1 MNWQAK
7 WIWCGGEASPKN
19 FYLYLR
25 KGMTITKQVKSAV
38 VHVTADSRYK
48 LYLNGQY
55 LGRGPARCDPRWQSY
70 DTYDVTAHLKQ
81 GKNVFAALVHH
92 YGTGTFSYIPGR
104 GGFLFQAQ
112 IEYGDG
118 AAEVVKSDPSWRV
131 LPAKPWGFVE
141 SGSWQPGVP
150 KASLQLGFQE
160 VYDARQEILD
170 WNQAEFD
177 DSQWREAVAI
187 EPLQF
192 IPWRSLIPREIPP
205 LREEPI
211 LAQALVETGVVP
223 EKKYP
228 GDRHRIAEAIA
239 EEEHQPDKGM
249 IENPQVMFQD
259 DEAWAVIY
267 PPKTGQAVY
276 LTIDFGAEVC
286 GFPRVE
292 VEGAA
297 GCALD
302 VGYGERLL
310 KGRVMPVSDIHPDSE
325 YATNLRYADR
335 YILRDGRQVWE
346 NGFGLRGFRYLQITI
361 HNLRGPLKLYRVGLN
376 SCSYPVDQL
385 GAFECS
391 DSLLN
396 RIWGV
401 GCRTLQLCMH
411 DGYEDCPWREQAQWC
426 GDAHVEARIN
436 YYAFGDA
443 RLTAQWLRQ
452 MAQSQRA
459 DGLTRSLFPAF
470 VDWANP
476 DYSLLWV
483 ISIWDYY
490 LWTGEERLP
499 KELYPNVV
507 KLIDWCERMVD
518 SDGLI
523 FMPSDLPEQGF
534 IDWADVAKRGRV
546 TALNCFYCGALE
558 VVSKL
563 AALNGDEESEEKFRR
578 IHQRVAEAVNR
589 HLWSEEKGVYLDCG
603 ESNRISQH
611 ANFTALCYGICLP
624 ERWRQVISY
633 VLDPDNKPVEAQFYF
648 LHFGFTPLF
657 ETDPK
662 AALDLIRTRWG
673 DMLNQGATTFWETR
687 TSGTGEELESLCHGW
702 SATPTYHLSAEVL
715 GVKPT
720 EPGFKRFSVAPKL
733 GDLEWA
739 KGKVPTPKGQIEV
752 SWQKDEDKFK
762 LEMTVPTGCET
773 EITLPELGFSRPVLS
788 VDGKMETL
796 ETVVV
801 GEGKHVLEM
810 RDEKR

>member
-25 KGMTITKQVKSAV
+25 KTVQVGKQIKSAIV
-38 VHVTADSRYK
+38 YVTADSRYK

-70 DTYDVTAHLKQ
+70 DTYDVTAYLRQ
-81 GKNVFAALVHH
+81 GKNLFAALVHH

-118 AAEVVKSDPSWRV
+118 ITEVVKSDPSWRV
-131 LPAKPWGFVE
+131 LPAKAWGFVE
-141 SGSWQPGVP
+141 SGSWQPRVP

-160 VYDARQEILD
+160 VYDARQEIPD
-170 WNQAEFD
+170 WNQVEFD
-177 DSQWREAVAI
+177 DSGWREAVVI
-187 EPLQF
+187 ELPQF

-205 LREEPI
+205 LREERI
-211 LAQALVETGVVP
+211 LAQTLIEAGVIP

-228 GDRHRIAEAIA
+228 DKMHKIAEAMA
-239 EEEHQPDKGM
+239 EEQHQPDEEV
-249 IENPQVMFQD
+249 IENPQTMFRD
-259 DEAWAVIY
+259 DETCAVIH
-267 PPKTGQAVY
+267 PPKAGQAVY
-276 LTIDFGAEVC
+276 LTLDFGREVC
-286 GFPRVE
+286 GFPRLE
-292 VEGAA
+292 VEGPA
-297 GCALD
+297 GCTLD
-302 VGYGERLL
+302 IGYGERLL
-310 KGRVMPVSDIHPDSE
+310 GGRIMPISDINPDSE
-325 YATNLRYADR
+325 YATNLRYTDR
-335 YILRDGRQVWE
+335 YVLREGRQVWE
-346 NGFGLRGFRYLQITI
+346 NSFGLRGFRYMQITV
-361 HNLRGPLKLYRVGLN
+361 HNLQGPLKLYRMGLN
-376 SCSYPVDQL
+376 FCTYPVEQR
-385 GAFECS
+385 GAFHCS
-391 DSLLN
+391 DPLLN
-396 RIWGV
+396 RIWEV

-443 RLTAQWLRQ
+443 RLTAQWLRH

-490 LWTGEERLP
+490 LWTGDEALP
-499 KELYPNVV
+499 RELYPNVV

-558 VVSKL
+558 VASRL
-563 AALNGDEESEEKFRR
+563 AVLRGDKEGEEKFRQIR
-578 IHQRVAEAVNR
+578 KRVAEAVNR
-589 HLWSEEKGVYLDCG
+589 HLWSEEKGAYLDCG
-603 ESNRISQH
+603 EGKRISQH
-611 ANFTALCYGICLP
+611 ANFTALYYGVCPP
-624 ERWRQVISY
+624 ERRRQVVSY
-633 VLDPDNKPVEAQFYF
+633 VFDPKNKATQAQFYF
-648 LHFGFTPLF
+648 LHFGLTPLF

-662 AALDLIRTRWG
+662 SALDLIRTRWG
-673 DMLNQGATTFWETR
+673 EMLAQGATTFWETR
-687 TSGTGEELESLCHGW
+687 TSGVGEHLESLCHGW
-702 SATPTYHLSAEVL
+702 SATPIYHLSAEVL

-720 EPGFKRFSVAPKL
+720 EPGFKKFSVSPKP
-733 GDLEWA
+733 GDLKWA
-739 KGKVPTPKGQIEV
+739 KGRVPTPKGEIEV
-752 SWQKDEDKFK
+752 SWQRDEAKFK
-762 LEMTVPTGCET
+762 LELRVPEGCQAEV
-773 EITLPELGFSRPVLS
+773 TLPELGFARPVLFI
-788 VDGKMETL
+788 DGRAEPLGEVILREGTHIIQL
-796 ETVVV
+796 EA
-801 GEGKHVLEM
+801 G
-810 RDEKR
+810 R